1 MRDCPNERTLE
12 RLFVGD
18 GHEREFAHLR
28 ECPECALRMRRI
40 ERDLERIREA
50 LFADPPHELLG
61 RGVRGRTPRPLLS
74 TLVLGAAAACVGA
87 LLWVAKPV
95 PVLEQTTDRS
105 QSAVALP
112 SVSEALFPDLVE
124 DSATGENQGTVQLA
138 ALGTA
143 LRGERPCTLE
153 DQWDTGTCDGQD
165 VTTLA
170 ELW

>member
-12 RLFVGD
+12 RLFVGE
-18 GHEREFAHLR
+18 GHAREFAHLR

-50 LFADPPHELLG
+50 LFADPPRELVG
-61 RGVRGRTPRPLLS
+61 RGVRGRTPRPLRS
-74 TLVLGAAAACVGA
+74 ALVLGAAAACVGA

-105 QSAVALP
+105 QSAVPLP

>member
-12 RLFVGD
+12 RLFVGE
-18 GHEREFAHLR
+18 GHAREFAHLR

-50 LFADPPHELLG
+50 LFADPPRELVG
-61 RGVRGRTPRPLLS
+61 RGVRGRTPRPLRS
-74 TLVLGAAAACVGA
+74 ALVLSAAAACVGA
-87 LLWVAKPV
+87 LLWIAKPV
-95 PVLEQTTDRS
+95 PVLDQATERPA
-105 QSAVALP
+105 SAGALP
-112 SVSEALFPDLVE
+112 TVSEALFPDLVE
-124 DSATGENQGTVQLA
+124 DSAVGENQRTVQLA

-153 DQWDTGTCDGQD
+153 DQWDTDTCDGQD

>member
-1 MRDCPNERTLE
+1 
-12 RLFVGD
+12 
-18 GHEREFAHLR
+18 
-28 ECPECALRMRRI
+28 MRRI

-50 LFADPPHELLG
+50 LFADPPRELVG
-61 RGVRGRTPRPLLS
+61 RGVRGRTPRPLRS
-74 TLVLGAAAACVGA
+74 ALVLGAAAAGVGA
-87 LLWVAKPV
+87 RLWVAKPV